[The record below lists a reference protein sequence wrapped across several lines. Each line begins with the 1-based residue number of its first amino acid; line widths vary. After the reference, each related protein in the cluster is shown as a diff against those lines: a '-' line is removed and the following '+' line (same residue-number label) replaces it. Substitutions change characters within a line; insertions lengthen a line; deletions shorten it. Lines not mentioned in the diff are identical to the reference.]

1 LQALRRKFVYYIT
14 IKIGQAETPPMARLS
29 ISYFVVN
36 AFAEKPFAGN
46 PAGICVLDRWL
57 PAAAMQ
63 AIAAE
68 NGLPVTAFSGRR

>member
-1 LQALRRKFVYYIT
+1 
-14 IKIGQAETPPMARLS
+14 MARLS